1 MDQAIEKGVRAT
13 LLANGTISA
22 AVGTRIYALQAPNGA
37 TLPYIILSSLAGGE
51 DNDTSVQSGDFTL
64 VVRAVSDSAS
74 GALSIANAIYGV
86 LHEVSLTL
94 DAPYLVARSQR
105 VAPVLYPENTERV
118 TYYHR
123 GGIYRIR
130 PGVR

>member
-1 MDQAIEKGVRAT
+1 MDRAIEKGVRAA

-51 DNDTSVQSGDFTL
+51 DNETSVQSGDFSL
-64 VVRAVSDSAS
+64 VVKAVGTAS
-74 GALSIANAIYGV
+74 GVLTIADAIYAV
-86 LHEVSLTL
+86 LHEVILTL
-94 DAPYLVARSQR
+94 DAPYLVARCQR
-105 VAPVLYPENTERV
+105 TAPVLYAENTEREQ
-118 TYYHR
+118 YYHR